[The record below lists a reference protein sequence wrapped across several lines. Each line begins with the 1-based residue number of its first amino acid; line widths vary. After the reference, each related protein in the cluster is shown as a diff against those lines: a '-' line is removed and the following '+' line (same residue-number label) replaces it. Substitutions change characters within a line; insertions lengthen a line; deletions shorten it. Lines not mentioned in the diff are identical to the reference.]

1 MFSFLQGYWSTSF
14 SENEQQAAQKIT
26 SVYRSH
32 LQQKRFLKIKHSA
45 IQVQRRFRRQQTYR
59 QLQKWRNH
67 VRNSIYGNEF
77 CYARDLRILLKYRAQ
92 LYQEIQDINQKI
104 ETEFECS
111 F

>member
-14 SENEQQAAQKIT
+14 SEQEQRAGQKIIST
-26 SVYRSH
+26 YRSH

-45 IQVQRRFRRQQTYR
+45 IQVQRRFRRQQTCR
-59 QLQKWRNH
+59 RFQKWRYH
-67 VRNSIYGNEF
+67 VRNSIYGDEF

-92 LYQEIQDINQKI
+92 LYQQIQDINQKI
-104 ETEFECS
+104 EKEFECS